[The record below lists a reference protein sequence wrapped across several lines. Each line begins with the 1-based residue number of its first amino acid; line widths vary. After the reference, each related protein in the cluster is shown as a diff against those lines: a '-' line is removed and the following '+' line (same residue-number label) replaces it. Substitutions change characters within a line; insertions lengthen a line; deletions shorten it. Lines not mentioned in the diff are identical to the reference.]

1 MPGPCNARACY
12 NKSDSIMKKRLL
24 KLDPKKCILSLV
36 GSAILAFGLYNVHS
50 FAGVTEGGI
59 LGLTLLL
66 NYWFDISP
74 ALSSLAL
81 NGACYVFGFFTL
93 GFDFVMYSIV
103 AGGGFSLFYAVFERF
118 DPLWPSLAFMPL
130 AAAVVGAL
138 FVGVGV
144 GICVRAGSAPGG
156 DDALAMGLEKLTK
169 IKIQWIYLM
178 SDITVLALSATYI
191 PLRRLIYSL
200 LTVTISGQL
209 IGIIQRFRFGGG
221 KVKNGDED

>member
-12 NKSDSIMKKRLL
+12 NKSDSIMNKRLL

-191 PLRRLIYSL
+191 PLKRLIYSL
-200 LTVTISGQL
+200 LTVAISGQL

-221 KVKNGDED
+221 KVKNGTEN

>member
-74 ALSSLAL
+74 ALSSLVL

-103 AGGGFSLFYAVFERF
+103 AGGGFSLFYAIFERF
-118 DPLWPSLAFMPL
+118 DPLWPSLASLPL

>member
-118 DPLWPSLAFMPL
+118 DPLWPSLASMPL

-191 PLRRLIYSL
+191 PLKRLIYSL
-200 LTVTISGQL
+200 LTVAISGQL

-221 KVKNGDED
+221 KVKNGTED

>member
-1 MPGPCNARACY
+1 
-12 NKSDSIMKKRLL
+12 MKKRLL

-191 PLRRLIYSL
+191 PLKRLIYSL
-200 LTVTISGQL
+200 LTVAISGQL

-221 KVKNGDED
+221 KVKNGTEN

>member
-12 NKSDSIMKKRLL
+12 NKSDSIMKIRLL

-74 ALSSLAL
+74 ALSSLVL

-93 GFDFVMYSIV
+93 GFDFVIYSIV
-103 AGGGFSLFYAVFERF
+103 AGGGFSLFYAIFERF
-118 DPLWPSLAFMPL
+118 DPLWPSLASMPL

>member
-1 MPGPCNARACY
+1 M
-12 NKSDSIMKKRLL
+12 
-24 KLDPKKCILSLV
+24 SLV
-36 GSAILAFGLYNVHS
+36 GSAILAFGLSNVHS
-50 FAGVTEGGI
+50 FAGVPEGGI

-74 ALSSLAL
+74 ALSSLVL

-93 GFDFVMYSIV
+93 GFDFVIYSIV
-103 AGGGFSLFYAVFERF
+103 AGGGFSLFYAIFERF
-118 DPLWPSLAFMPL
+118 DPLWPSLASMPL

-169 IKIQWIYLM
+169 IKIQWIYLI

-221 KVKNGDED
+221 KVKKWR

>member
-74 ALSSLAL
+74 ALSSLVL

-93 GFDFVMYSIV
+93 GFDFVIYSIV
-103 AGGGFSLFYAVFERF
+103 AGGGFSLFYAIFERF
-118 DPLWPSLAFMPL
+118 DPLWPSLASMPL

>member
-74 ALSSLAL
+74 ALSSLVL

-103 AGGGFSLFYAVFERF
+103 AGGGFSLFYAIFERF
-118 DPLWPSLAFMPL
+118 DPLWPSLASMPL

-200 LTVTISGQL
+200 LTVAISGQL

-221 KVKNGDED
+221 KVKNGAED

>member
-191 PLRRLIYSL
+191 PLKRLIYSL
-200 LTVTISGQL
+200 LTVAISGQL

-221 KVKNGDED
+221 KVKNGTEN